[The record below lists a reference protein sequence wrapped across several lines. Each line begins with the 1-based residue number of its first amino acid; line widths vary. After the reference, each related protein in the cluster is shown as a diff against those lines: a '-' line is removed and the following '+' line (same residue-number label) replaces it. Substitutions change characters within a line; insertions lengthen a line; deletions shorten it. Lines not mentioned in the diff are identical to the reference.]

1 MLAARLDLPAEPRA
15 FALFAH
21 CFTCGKD
28 IFAASRIAEGLAARD
43 IAVLRFD
50 FTGIGSSE
58 GEFANTNFSSN
69 VGDLVAAADYL
80 RQNHGPP
87 SLLIGHSLGGA
98 AVLAAAPHVPDA
110 TAVVTIGAP
119 ASAAHVTHNF
129 AANLADIV
137 EKGTAEVTLAGRTFT
152 ITKQFLD
159 DLAGQNF
166 LDGLAKMRKALL
178 VCHAPQD
185 EYVGIENASA
195 DLHRRAASQEL
206 PLARYGGS
214 SPAQAGRW
222 HLRCRRDRDL
232 GIAVSASRRRAGG
245 VTGGCGRGQRDARRA
260 LGAARAGR
268 APLLLADEPVAVGG
282 EDAGPGPY
290 DYLLA
295 ALGACTSMTMRLY
308 AERKGISA
316 ERFSIRLSHRRIH
329 AEDCADCETKDG
341 NIGEIT
347 RDITIEGDVSEAAR
361 AANGNC
367 RSMSGPS
374 NADTRDQDT
383 LTSGVLMHASDGWS
397 PARINHFGSS
407 ASPGRSEMDDL
418 SDGLRLSLPGP
429 GQTRLA
435 TSVQPRLISS
445 SIPID
450 AVPGCPPDGE
460 RAEGS
465 PVSAWRMPMPA
476 PSPASPAGRRCR
488 IPE

>member
-1 MLAARLDLPAEPRA
+1 MPESRKVEFPGATGAMLAARLDLPAEPRA

-87 SLLIGHSLGGA
+87 SMLIGHSLGGA

-110 TAVVTIGAP
+110 TTVVTIGAP

-129 AANLADIV
+129 AANLADLV
-137 EKGTAEVTLAGRTFT
+137 AKGTAEVTLAGRTFT

-166 LDGLAKMRKALL
+166 LDDLAKMRKALL

-195 DLHRRAASQEL
+195 IFTAARHPKSFL
-206 PLARYGGS
+206 SLDTAD
-214 SPAQAGRW
+214 
-222 HLRCRRDRDL
+222 HLLRKRSDAIYVADV
-232 GIAVSASRRRAGG
+232 IATWASRYLAVGEQRPALPDGVVEVSETRGG
-245 VTGGCGRGQRDARRA
+245 HLVQRI
-260 LGAARAGR
+260 RAGR
-268 APLLLADEPVAVGG
+268 HLLVADEPVAVGG

-316 ERFSIRLSHRRIH
+316 DRFFIRLSHRRIH
-329 AEDCADCETKDG
+329 AEDCADCDTKDG

-347 RDITIEGDVSEAAR
+347 RDITIAGDVTEAER
-361 AANGNC
+361 AKL
-367 RSMSGPS
+367 MEI
-374 NADTRDQDT
+374 ADRCPVHQT
-383 LTSGVLMHASDGWS
+383 LTHEIKIRSGL
-397 PARINHFGSS
+397 
-407 ASPGRSEMDDL
+407 
-418 SDGLRLSLPGP
+418 
-429 GQTRLA
+429 
-435 TSVQPRLISS
+435 
-445 SIPID
+445 
-450 AVPGCPPDGE
+450 
-460 RAEGS
+460 
-465 PVSAWRMPMPA
+465 VS
-476 PSPASPAGRRCR
+476 
-488 IPE
+488 